1 MFNKKIYFKSLAL
14 LLGQTSYT
22 YQPQLHNS
30 IQKINDNITEATVAI
45 KQHVLKDGSSLFCLQ
60 FHNNNCIK
68 SEHNVIFKGQKELH
82 VSAS

>member
-1 MFNKKIYFKSLAL
+1 MTIRFFFWGFQKDYI
-14 LLGQTSYT
+14 

-30 IQKINDNITEATVAI
+30 IQKINDNITEATVAT
-45 KQHVLKDGSSLFCLQ
+45 KQHVLKDDSSPLCLH

-68 SEHNVIFKGQKELH
+68 AKHIIFKGQKELN